1 MASHKGS
8 AKAKRVAE
16 FKAQLG
22 GGLMDDV
29 FARERQRRDEADSK
43 RDAARRNKACER
55 KNRYATQ
62 GEALLAIKSC
72 ADYGTTGLRS
82 YRCKYC
88 NGWHLTSHAHE

>member
-22 GGLMDDV
+22 GGMDDV

-43 RDAARRNKACER
+43 RDAARRTKACER

-62 GEALLAIKSC
+62 GEALQTIASC
-72 ADYGTTGLRS
+72 AEYGTKGLRT

-88 NGWHLTSHAHE
+88 NGWHLTSHAQE